1 MKKIILLVLV
11 CFYCFLISAQVI
23 DTSTVAAAQ
32 QIIGLSFTTPEK
44 DSMLDDLRG
53 NVRNYDKMR
62 NIPIPNSLSYPF
74 RFTPAPAGYV
84 IPVQQQ
90 KINWSIPSNVP
101 LPQNKNELA
110 YYSITQLASLIKSK
124 KISSVE
130 LTNFFLQRLK
140 KWGDTLECVITLT
153 EELALQQAK
162 QADDEIKKGIYRGPL
177 HGIPYGLKD
186 LFAVK
191 GYKTTW
197 GSVPYKDQVIDDD
210 AFVYTQL
217 KKAGAVLCAKLTL
230 GELAF
235 ADLWF
240 GGRTRN
246 PWNLKGGSSGSSAG
260 SAAAT
265 SAGLLPFAI
274 GTETYGSIISPSHT
288 CGVTGL
294 RPTFGSV
301 SRSGAMVLSWSLDK
315 AGPICRSAEDAAIV
329 FYYMK
334 GSDGKDASA
343 VERSFNYTGKA
354 DLKKLRIAYA
364 TNYFKQL
371 PKTME
376 QWEVIETF
384 KKLGADVKEVEFPD
398 STIYRFNM
406 MDPIISAESAAAF
419 DELTRSNRD
428 DLIRRQDKNFWP
440 NGFRSSR
447 FVPAVEYI
455 NANRHRY
462 TLITALNDF
471 MKNYD
476 IIIVPSFAGSQLA
489 ITNLTGNPVVC
500 MPIGMNANGRPNSIT
515 LIGNLYDEATLLAVA
530 KAYQDATGFN
540 KVHPEKFK
548 Q

>member
-1 MKKIILLVLV
+1 MKKIILLVLA

-23 DTSTVAAAQ
+23 DTNTVAAAQ

-90 KINWSIPSNVP
+90 KINWSIPTNVP

-110 YYSITQLASLIKSK
+110 YYSVTQLASLIKSK

-274 GTETYGSIISPSHT
+274 GTETYGSIVSPSHT
-288 CGVTGL
+288 CGVTGITSNIRVGKSQRCNGIKL
-294 RPTFGSV
+294 EFG
-301 SRSGAMVLSWSLDK
+301 
-315 AGPICRSAEDAAIV
+315 
-329 FYYMK
+329 
-334 GSDGKDASA
+334 
-343 VERSFNYTGKA
+343 
-354 DLKKLRIAYA
+354 
-364 TNYFKQL
+364 
-371 PKTME
+371 
-376 QWEVIETF
+376 
-384 KKLGADVKEVEFPD
+384 
-398 STIYRFNM
+398 
-406 MDPIISAESAAAF
+406 
-419 DELTRSNRD
+419 
-428 DLIRRQDKNFWP
+428 
-440 NGFRSSR
+440 
-447 FVPAVEYI
+447 
-455 NANRHRY
+455 
-462 TLITALNDF
+462 
-471 MKNYD
+471 
-476 IIIVPSFAGSQLA
+476 
-489 ITNLTGNPVVC
+489 
-500 MPIGMNANGRPNSIT
+500 
-515 LIGNLYDEATLLAVA
+515 
-530 KAYQDATGFN
+530 
-540 KVHPEKFK
+540 
-548 Q
+548 